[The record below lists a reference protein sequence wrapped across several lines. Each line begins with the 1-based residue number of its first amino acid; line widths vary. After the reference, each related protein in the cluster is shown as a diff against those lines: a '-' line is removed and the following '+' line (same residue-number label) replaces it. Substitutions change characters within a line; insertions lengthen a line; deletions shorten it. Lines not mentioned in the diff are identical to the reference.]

1 MEQTR
6 SEGVF
11 RYLSKMGNDGRSR
24 CQERIFVG
32 TAMALFVG
40 KYVNRIDR
48 KGRVSVPKPFRAAFA
63 GQSFSGLFVYPLF
76 KFNAFEACGEDFM
89 ERLSDSLEDLPMFS
103 DEQDDLSV
111 ILESTHR
118 LSFDPEG
125 RIALPKEVLKT
136 TGITNQALFVGRG
149 RRFQIWQPQAYEVN
163 RDQAF
168 ERARARGATLQ
179 LRKPPKREGEES

>member
-1 MEQTR
+1 
-6 SEGVF
+6 
-11 RYLSKMGNDGRSR
+11 
-24 CQERIFVG
+24 
-32 TAMALFVG
+32 MALFVG
-40 KYVNRIDR
+40 RYVNRIDR
-48 KGRVSVPKPFRAAFA
+48 KGRVSVPKPFRDAL
-63 GQSFSGLFVYPLF
+63 GHQSFSGLYVYPLF

-111 ILESTHR
+111 ILESAHR
-118 LSFDPEG
+118 LPFDPEG

-136 TGITNQALFVGRG
+136 TEITNQVLFVGRG

-163 RDQAF
+163 RGQAF